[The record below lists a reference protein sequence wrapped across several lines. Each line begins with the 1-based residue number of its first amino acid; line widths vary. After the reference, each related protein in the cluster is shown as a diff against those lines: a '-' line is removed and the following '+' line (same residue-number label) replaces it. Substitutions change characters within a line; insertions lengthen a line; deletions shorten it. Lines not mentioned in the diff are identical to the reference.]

1 MLVMLLVVVVLA
13 VILRLAGEL
22 ALRGLLIYCSSS
34 PLETVAAP
42 FFVVRLRGD
51 VFGDLLG
58 CKWDCGIH
66 SKSMS
71 SPDEVLPLGT
81 FAWV

>member
-1 MLVMLLVVVVLA
+1 MIVVVVVLMLI
-13 VILRLAGEL
+13 VVVVMAGML
-22 ALRGLLIYCSSS
+22 LSRVLIYWSSS
-34 PLETVAAP
+34 PLESEAAP
-42 FFVVRLRGD
+42 LFVVRLRGD

-66 SKSMS
+66 SKSIS
-71 SPDEVLPLGT
+71 SPDEVLPPLGT